1 MKKYL
6 TPLLFLVISL
16 TVVTMALAA
25 GGDASDPLASL
36 SYLTGT
42 FQSKVDSAVDQR
54 LDTSDALL
62 LQQTDAKLSGGSGG
76 VPLTEVRLKSGDVL
90 RGSTGMDCMLLAGT
104 VKVTFSS
111 GAVVDLTTGQEVSS
125 GTSLTVRH
133 KYLVAEDTSAAF
145 TVTSQTAVVDYEG
158 VASFTYSTATD
169 YNAIASALKEL
180 NLFKGSY
187 TGYGQGYDLEVAAP
201 HPSPHHVH
209 PGPGRGGR
217 RPQLDRHHPL
227 HRYRPWLPV

>member
-6 TPLLFLVISL
+6 TPILFLVISL

-62 LQQTDAKLSGGSGG
+62 LQQTDAKLSGSSGA
-76 VPLTEVRLKSGDVL
+76 PLTEVRLKSGDVL
-90 RGSTGMDCMLLAGT
+90 QGSTGMDCMLLAGT
-104 VKVTFSS
+104 AKVTFSS

-158 VASFTYSTATD
+158 VASFT
-169 YNAIASALKEL
+169 
-180 NLFKGSY
+180 
-187 TGYGQGYDLEVAAP
+187 
-201 HPSPHHVH
+201 
-209 PGPGRGGR
+209 
-217 RPQLDRHHPL
+217 
-227 HRYRPWLPV
+227 

>member
-6 TPLLFLVISL
+6 TPILFLIVSL

-76 VPLTEVRLKSGDVL
+76 TPYVIQERVPEVEGVLVLADGAGSATVKAQIAEAVQALFPVEAHKIRVLK
-90 RGSTGMDCMLLAGT
+90 RGS
-104 VKVTFSS
+104 
-111 GAVVDLTTGQEVSS
+111 
-125 GTSLTVRH
+125 
-133 KYLVAEDTSAAF
+133 
-145 TVTSQTAVVDYEG
+145 
-158 VASFTYSTATD
+158 
-169 YNAIASALKEL
+169 
-180 NLFKGSY
+180 
-187 TGYGQGYDLEVAAP
+187 
-201 HPSPHHVH
+201 
-209 PGPGRGGR
+209 
-217 RPQLDRHHPL
+217 
-227 HRYRPWLPV
+227 